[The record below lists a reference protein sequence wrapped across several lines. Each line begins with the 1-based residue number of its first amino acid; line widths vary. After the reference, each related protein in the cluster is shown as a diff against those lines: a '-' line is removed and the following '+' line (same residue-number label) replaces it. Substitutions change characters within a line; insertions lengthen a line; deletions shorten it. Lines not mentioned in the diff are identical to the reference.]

1 MKTFM
6 NEDFLLENGMA
17 RMLYRRFAQ
26 KQPIFDFHCH
36 LSPQEI
42 DENKTFYNLTQ
53 LWLAGDHYKWRLMR
67 IAGIDERL
75 ITGDAPDR
83 EKFLAFAACLP
94 HFAGNPVYQWAHLE
108 LQKYFGIHTPIGPET
123 AGEIWD
129 QTLAQMADGHFC
141 ARKLIRSSGVET
153 VITTDDPADDLHFH
167 RSLKEQN
174 TGFSVRPCFRAD
186 NVIHLENAGFRE
198 YLTRL
203 GHAAGLEIRDL
214 DSLKRAV
221 EKRLDFFVQNGA
233 VAADMSVTD
242 FPGKGTPGQAERAL
256 GKALA
261 GAAAEP
267 EEIAAY
273 QFELLSFIG
282 AALTRRGMVWQLHC
296 GVLRNLNPT
305 LYGRVGADCGCDS
318 VGNVIDIEHAAA
330 LLASVEQSGGLPRT
344 MVYTLNPGAYYP
356 IATLLGDFAGK
367 TPGRLQLGAAWWFL
381 DHADGI
387 REQLRLTSL
396 TGSLGYFNGMLTDSR
411 SFVSYARH
419 DYFRRVLC
427 SVIGAWV
434 EQGLYPNDPARLGR
448 LVENICYRNARSYF
462 QLEDREVQS

>member
-6 NEDFLLENGMA
+6 NEDFLLDNEMA

-67 IAGIDERL
+67 MAGIDERL
-75 ITGDAPDR
+75 ITGDAPER

-94 HFAGNPVYQWAHLE
+94 GFIGNPVYQWAHLE

-129 QTLAQMADGHFC
+129 RTQAQMADGSFC
-141 ARKLIRSSGVET
+141 AQALIRSSGVET

-167 RSLKEQN
+167 RKIRAQI
-174 TGFSVRPCFRAD
+174 TDFSVLPCFRAD
-186 NVIHLENAGFRE
+186 NVIHIENAGFRD
-198 YLTRL
+198 YLERL
-203 GHAAGLEIRDL
+203 GGAAGVEIRDL
-214 DSLKRAV
+214 DSLQTAI
-221 EKRLDFFVQNGA
+221 EKRLDFFIENGA
-233 VAADMSVTD
+233 VAADMSVAD
-242 FPGKGTPGQAERAL
+242 FPGKGTRAQAEQ
-256 GKALA
+256 ALA
-261 GAAAEP
+261 QVLAGGTAAPAET
-267 EEIAAY
+267 AAY
-273 QFELLSFIG
+273 QFELLAFIG
-282 AALTRRGMVWQLHC
+282 EALARRGMVWQLHC
-296 GVLRNLNPT
+296 GVIRNLNPV
-305 LYGRVGADCGCDS
+305 LHSRVGADCGCDS

-330 LLASVEQSGGLPRT
+330 LLAAVEQASGLPRT

-356 IATLLGDFAGK
+356 IATLLGDFAGR
-367 TPGRLQLGAAWWFL
+367 TCGRLQLGAAWWFL

-387 REQLRLTSL
+387 REQLRLTAL
-396 TGSLGYFNGMLTDSR
+396 TGSIGFFNGMLTDSR

-434 EQGLYPNDPARLGR
+434 EDGLYPNDPARLGR
-448 LVENICYRNARSYF
+448 LVENICYRNAKNYF